1 MKCKRGHYADRI
13 AGAAAEAAREA
24 ARRLAGQVHVV
35 GRDPD
40 AEPWRALLQW
50 IRWGLSGRRR
60 GRPVAAVRDAP
71 WQDMVSGE
79 RSDGWRTRAAILGR
93 EHAFAVDYH
102 LCRRCRL
109 GWVEHP
115 YTMPEYQRC
124 GLASAALAQLRA
136 EHPGLSWHTLG
147 GHFRESR
154 PFWAAVGA
162 GVPGGYQQRRVC
174 PHITN
179 G

>member
-1 MKCKRGHYADRI
+1 MTVAQPD
-13 AGAAAEAAREA
+13 AGPII
-24 ARRLAGQVHVV
+24 RRPTWWAG
-35 GRDPD
+35 DPD
-40 AEPWRALLQW
+40 AEPWRALLRR
-50 IRWGLSGRRR
+50 IRR
-60 GRPVAAVRDAP
+60 GRFGRRHGWPATPLADPP
-71 WQDMVSGE
+71 WQDTVSAE
-79 RSDGWRTRAAILGR
+79 RSGGRTRTATQR
-93 EHAFAVDYH
+93 SEHAFAVDYH

-124 GLASAALAQLRA
+124 ALAGAALAQLRA

-154 PFWAAVGA
+154 PFWAAVGED
-162 GVPGGYQQRRVC
+162 VPGGYQQCKVC
-174 PHITN
+174 PHMTN